1 MGDVKIAQNATRI
14 SKTTLTLERPQA
26 DTYPPEVPA
35 FTLPPRNLR
44 IPTGGTA
51 RFDGKVRGHP
61 EPHVTWYKNGQ
72 LVPKN
77 DRYIT
82 EQNTRGTFSLVIK
95 QVQKDD
101 AGKYTC
107 ETANVAGNRQVTVE
121 LTVQE
126 DPEKKYG
133 WPSNTNAS
141 SRYSTPSVE
150 NRPSIWGESPP
161 KFVTKPTRLIVK
173 EGQNGKFSC
182 KITGRP
188 HPQVIWLKG
197 EAELQQSDH
206 FNMFEKSGIHFLEI
220 RAARA
225 EDAGN
230 YVCLVMN
237 NSGKAMA
244 SVELILQNMCSTS
257 EISSVQQRSNA
268 AKTVEPL
275 ETKQTTA
282 NGIQMEKQEASA
294 VTVQSKENLKAVKC
308 ILAAPEKQKPESEER
323 LEKRTEENKSYPEL
337 KSEVKNV
344 TLQQK
349 LLNAATHQES
359 KVELKK
365 TPIQQESQITTT
377 APTLL
382 KSQITTAAPTL
393 QKSQITTATPT
404 LQKSQITTTASTL
417 QKSQITTTASTLQK
431 SQITTAAP
439 TLQKSQITTAAPTLQ
454 KSQITTATPT
464 LQKSQI
470 TTAAPTLQK
479 SQITTAAPTLQ
490 KSQITTATPTLQKS
504 QITTAA
510 PTLQKSQIN
519 TAAPTL
525 QKSQISTT
533 SSILQ
538 KSQNTKT
545 APTLQKSQ
553 TTPPA
558 PTVLKTQIAISSIQE
573 KAQIFTR
580 TSTQQKTQKI
590 PTGPVE
596 QKAPSMITNQK
607 SKRTL
612 ILQSHKV
619 EEPAIIERKEEPAG
633 QMEECPKVIPQ
644 LNVEGC
650 RTMQHSQTGAGKLQA
665 ESRKIAE
672 QKSMT
677 RGSPPDFLI
686 YPQSQTV
693 LAGEE
698 VIFRCKITGN
708 PKPEVKWTKNGVL
721 LNQTGGLEMYEK
733 DGIQFLCI
741 SSVNMADSGSY
752 SCTVTNRRGQLSRNW
767 TLSVTG
773 SKEEEVPPFFTN
785 VLKECRVSEG
795 EDFVLQCS
803 VDGKPQPRI
812 TWLVNDT
819 PIQYAHSSFENDIA
833 KLYIQDALPEDDAIY
848 TCVAENKFGR
858 TSCCAKVTVKE
869 KKTAKKTES
878 TSVEDSKRTFAPI
891 ILKELTDLQV
901 MDGSQVRMTVE
912 VAGNPPPE
920 IIWLHNGKEIQE
932 SEDFQFEKNGN
943 EFSLFI
949 QEVFPEDTGKY
960 TCEAWN
966 DFGEAQSQA
975 ILTVQ
980 EPQDGIQP
988 WFISKPKA
996 VTSTL
1001 GGHAL
1006 ISCAIAG
1013 DPFPTVQWLKDGKEV
1028 IIDEGCKVLQNED
1041 VFTLFIKN
1049 VQLHHAG
1056 QYEIRLKNQVG
1067 KCSCHVSLLVKEC
1080 SLSREEAKEDKEQL
1094 NASIVEAKE
1103 SSGDGIEKF
1112 VRPDSAKKS
1121 IAETKGNT
1129 EEEKTFRGV
1138 LRRKVETKEQS
1149 AEQLKQQEAEQKD
1162 FRCVLGKKVITK
1174 SFSEEELKEQSAEQM
1189 NFRDSLSRHVKT
1201 TNAFEEEK
1209 KISSPQQVD
1218 FRAVLGKKN
1227 SPKLSQDMIT
1237 LKQMQPD
1244 IRSALSSEKQDSTGK
1259 DANNDAGSLQPVK
1272 VDLNDNGDCKNGCSC
1287 IDGGVI
1293 DQKSESTGNAPVF
1306 KETLKDTQVVDG
1318 ERLLLQCRVTA
1329 EPAPIVTWTINGK
1342 AIKSSKFINISQEG
1356 SLCTLAIEEVLP
1368 EDEGLYKCIAEN
1380 SAGKMECSCSVT
1392 VADAAALK
1400 TPQPAEKTSKKA
1412 MSTLSPTSDGVQA
1425 TIKKKPTPKT
1435 PPKPAIP
1442 PQILQCPG
1450 SMKVRAG
1457 ESVELLC
1464 KLTGTQ
1470 PLSYTWLKFRKQIKE
1485 SDHIKIENTD
1495 SSSMLIISSAKHEDC
1510 GCYNLLVEN
1519 KFGSKQVQV
1528 NLTVVDRP
1536 EPPAGKPCSSDIR
1549 NSTLT
1554 LSWYGPTYD
1563 GGSIVQ
1569 SYNVETWNSVETQ
1582 WTNLTTCRSTSCTV
1596 CDLNPDKE
1604 YKFRVRAVNVYG
1616 TSEPSQ
1622 ESDLVRL
1629 GVKEDRKDEA
1639 DLSDDDEKEGEP
1651 DYRDVN
1657 INTSEKV
1664 TEYYD
1669 ILEKIGT
1676 GKFGQVFKLVEKKTR
1691 KVWAGKF
1698 FKAFSAKDKENVRQ
1712 EISIMNCLHHPKLV
1726 QCVDAFESKSDIVM
1740 VLEIVSGGEL
1750 FERIIDEDFELTERE
1765 CIKYMLQINE
1775 GVQFIHKQGIVHLDL
1790 KPENIM
1796 CVNKTGA
1803 RIKLIDFGLAR
1814 RLESATSLKV
1824 LFGTP
1829 EFVAPEVINYEPIGY
1844 ATDMWSIG
1852 VICYILVSGL
1862 SPFMGDNDNETLA
1875 NVTSA
1880 TWDFD
1885 DDAFDEISDDAK
1897 DFINHLLKKDMKH
1910 RMNCDQ
1916 CLEHKWL
1923 KKDVNN
1929 MAVKKLSKERM
1940 KKYMARRKW
1949 QKTGHA
1955 VRAIGRLSSMAMLSG
1970 LSGRK
1975 TSLGNAPT
1983 SPPDSAEKPEA
1994 EADEAKMLLEA
2005 VSEERQTFKPY
2016 FSKTFE
2022 DTEVVEGSAA
2032 RFDCKIEGYPD
2043 PEVMWFKGEQ
2053 PIKESR
2059 HYQIEYDEDG
2069 NCSLIISD
2077 VSAHDDGKYTCKAI
2091 NSLGEATWTSELI
2104 VETMEEGGMSNIES
2118 N

>member
-1 MGDVKIAQNATRI
+1 MGDVKIAQTATRI

-26 DTYPPEVPA
+26 DSYPSEAPV
-35 FTLPPRNLR
+35 FTLPPRNVR
-44 IPTGGTA
+44 IPIGGTA

-61 EPHVTWYKNGQ
+61 EPRIIWFKNGQ
-72 LVPKN
+72 HVPKG
-77 DRYIT
+77 DRYII
-82 EQNTRGTFSLVIK
+82 EQSKRGTFSLVIK
-95 QVQKDD
+95 EVQKED

-107 ETANVAGNRQVTVE
+107 ETTNVGGVRQVTVE

-126 DPEKKYG
+126 DTGSKYG
-133 WPSNTNAS
+133 WPSNTSTS
-141 SRYSTPSVE
+141 SRYSVPSIE

-197 EAELQQSDH
+197 DAELQQSDH
-206 FNMFEKSGIHFLEI
+206 FNMFEKSGMHFLEI
-220 RAARA
+220 RAAQA

-244 SVELILQNMCSTS
+244 SVELIFQSIGS
-257 EISSVQQRSNA
+257 KPEIASVQQRSNG
-268 AKTVEPL
+268 AKTVERL
-275 ETKQTTA
+275 EIKHTTT
-282 NGIQMEKQEASA
+282 NGIRMEKEVAST
-294 VTVQSKENLKAVKC
+294 VTIQPKESLKVVKRTV
-308 ILAAPEKQKPESEER
+308 ADSEKQYPEIEER
-323 LEKRTEENKSYPEL
+323 MDKTIEGNISHPEP
-337 KSEVKNV
+337 KTEVKKAM
-344 TLQQK
+344 LQQK
-349 LLNAATHQES
+349 TLNLITLQES
-359 KVELKK
+359 KVEIKK
-365 TPIQQESQITTT
+365 
-377 APTLL
+377 
-382 KSQITTAAPTL
+382 
-393 QKSQITTATPT
+393 TPT
-404 LQKSQITTTASTL
+404 LQKAPNTTTAPIQLKAQNTTTTPIQLKAQSITTAPILQKAQNTTIASIQQKAQNTTTASIQ
-417 QKSQITTTASTLQK
+417 QKAENTTTSPIQQKAQNTTTASIQQKAQNTTTVPIQQKAQNTTTAPILQK
-431 SQITTAAP
+431 APNTTTAPIQQKAQNTTTASIQQKAQNTTTVPIQQKAPNTTTDPIQQKAPNTTTDPIQQKAPNATTDPIQQKAQSITTAP
-439 TLQKSQITTAAPTLQ
+439 IIQKAQNTTTAP
-454 KSQITTATPT
+454 
-464 LQKSQI
+464 
-470 TTAAPTLQK
+470 
-479 SQITTAAPTLQ
+479 
-490 KSQITTATPTLQKS
+490 
-504 QITTAA
+504 
-510 PTLQKSQIN
+510 
-519 TAAPTL
+519 
-525 QKSQISTT
+525 
-533 SSILQ
+533 ILQ
-538 KSQNTKT
+538 KAQNTTTAPIQQKVQNTTTAPIQQKIQSIPTAPIQQKAQTSIT
-545 APTLQKSQ
+545 APTQQ
-553 TTPPA
+553 
-558 PTVLKTQIAISSIQE
+558 
-573 KAQIFTR
+573 KAQNIP
-580 TSTQQKTQKI
+580 TSPIQQKAQNTTIASMQQKTQSI
-590 PTGPVE
+590 STVPTQ
-596 QKAPSMITNQK
+596 QKVQTSITAPTQQKPQSVSTASTQRKAQSVITSQSPQK
-607 SKRTL
+607 SKSPIMLR
-612 ILQSHKV
+612 SHKI
-619 EEPAIIERKEEPAG
+619 EEQPIIETKDVPGR
-633 QMEECPKVIPQ
+633 QMEECKKIIPQ
-644 LNVEGC
+644 LNREGC
-650 RTMQHSQTGAGKLQA
+650 RTMKCSQTGAVKLQE
-665 ESRKIAE
+665 ESRKITE
-672 QKSMT
+672 QKSVT
-677 RGSPPDFLI
+677 KGSLPDFLI
-686 YPQSQTV
+686 YPQNQTA
-693 LAGEE
+693 LEGEE
-698 VIFRCKITGN
+698 VKFRCK
-708 PKPEVKWTKNGVL
+708 
-721 LNQTGGLEMYEK
+721 
-733 DGIQFLCI
+733 
-741 SSVNMADSGSY
+741 S
-752 SCTVTNRRGQLSRNW
+752 
-767 TLSVTG
+767 
-773 SKEEEVPPFFTN
+773 SKEEEVPPFFTS

-795 EDFVLQCS
+795 QDFVLQCS
-803 VDGKPQPRI
+803 VVGKPRPEV
-812 TWLVNDT
+812 TWLVNDK
-819 PIQYAHSSFENDIA
+819 PIQYAHSTFENDVA
-833 KLYIQDALPEDDAIY
+833 KLSIQDALPEDDAIY

-858 TSCCAKVTVKE
+858 VSCCAKVTVKE
-869 KKTAKKTES
+869 RKTTKKTEGA
-878 TSVEDSKRTFAPI
+878 SVEDSKRTFAPI
-891 ILKELTDLQV
+891 ILKDLTDLKV

-943 EFSLFI
+943 EYNLFI

-966 DFGEAQSQA
+966 DIGEVQTQA
-975 ILTVQ
+975 MLTVQ

-1001 GGHAL
+1001 GEHAL

-1013 DPFPTVQWLKDGKEV
+1013 DPFPTVQWMKDGQEV
-1028 IIDEGCKVLQNED
+1028 IIGEGCKVLQNED
-1041 VFTLFIKN
+1041 VFTLFIMN
-1049 VQLHHAG
+1049 AELHHAG
-1056 QYEIRLKNQVG
+1056 QYEIRLN
-1067 KCSCHVSLLVKEC
+1067 
-1080 SLSREEAKEDKEQL
+1080 KEQL
-1094 NASIVEAKE
+1094 NASVFEE
-1103 SSGDGIEKF
+1103 EEGSGDGIANVGKS
-1112 VRPDSAKKS
+1112 DSAEKS
-1121 IAETKGNT
+1121 TAETKT
-1129 EEEKTFRGV
+1129 STDHEKAFRGV

-1174 SFSEEELKEQSAEQM
+1174 SFSEEELKGRSAEQM

-1201 TNAFEEEK
+1201 TNSFEEEK

-1227 SPKLSQDMIT
+1227 IPKISQEMIT
-1237 LKQMQPD
+1237 PKQAQSD
-1244 IRSALSSEKQDSTGK
+1244 FRSNLDSKKQTSTDK
-1259 DANNDAGSLQPVK
+1259 EANNDAESIQSVK
-1272 VDLNDNGDCKNGCSC
+1272 VDLNDDGDCKNGCSC
-1287 IDGGVI
+1287 VDGGVI

-1306 KETLKDTQVVDG
+1306 KETLKDAQVADG
-1318 ERLLLQCRVTA
+1318 ERLLLQCQVVA
-1329 EPAPIVTWTINGK
+1329 EPPPIVTWTINGK

-1356 SLCTLAIEEVLP
+1356 SHCTLTIEEVLP
-1368 EDEGLYKCIAEN
+1368 EDEGQYKCIAEN
-1380 SAGKMECSCSVT
+1380 SAGKMECACLVT
-1392 VADAAALK
+1392 VADAAAPKAPK
-1400 TPQPAEKTSKKA
+1400 TTEKTSKTAK
-1412 MSTLSPTSDGVQA
+1412 STPIPTSETDCVEA

-1464 KLTGTQ
+1464 QLAGTQ

-1495 SSSMLIISSAKHEDC
+1495 SSSKLIISSTKHEDC

-1519 KFGSKQVQV
+1519 KIGSKQVQV

-1549 NSTLT
+1549 SSTLT

-1563 GGSIVQ
+1563 GGSVVQ
-1569 SYNVETWNSVETQ
+1569 SYNVETWNSVEMQ
-1582 WTNLTTCRSTSCTV
+1582 WTNLTTCRSTSCSV

-1616 TSEPSQ
+1616 TSKPSQ
-1622 ESDLVRL
+1622 ESDLVRV
-1629 GVKEDRKDEA
+1629 GDKEERKDEA
-1639 DLSDDDEKEGEP
+1639 DLSDDDEKGGEP
-1651 DYRDVN
+1651 DYRDVK

-1726 QCVDAFESKSDIVM
+1726 QCVDAFESRSDIVM

-1814 RLESATSLKV
+1814 RLESTTSLKV

-1897 DFINHLLKKDMKH
+1897 DFINNLLKKEMKH
-1910 RMNCDQ
+1910 RMNCDR

-1955 VRAIGRLSSMAMLSG
+1955 VRAIGRLSSMAMLAG

-1975 TSLGNAPT
+1975 SSLGNTSP

-1994 EADEAKMLLEA
+1994 EADETKLLLEA
-2005 VSEERQTFKPY
+2005 VSEERQSFKPY
-2016 FSKTFE
+2016 FSKTFK
-2022 DTEVVEGSAA
+2022 DTEVIVGSAA

-2043 PEVMWFKGEQ
+2043 PEVIWFKGEQ

-2069 NCSLIISD
+2069 NCCLIVSE

-2104 VETMEEGGMSNIES
+2104 VKTMKEGEMSNTES
-2118 N
+2118 K

>member
-1 MGDVKIAQNATRI
+1 MGDVKIVQTATRI

-26 DTYPPEVPA
+26 DTYPPEAPA
-35 FTLPPRNLR
+35 FTLPPRNVR
-44 IPTGGTA
+44 IPIGGTA
-51 RFDGKVRGHP
+51 RFDGKVRGRP
-61 EPHVTWYKNGQ
+61 EPHITWYKNGQ
-72 LVPKN
+72 LVPKS

-82 EQNTRGTFSLVIK
+82 EQSTRGTFSLVIK
-95 QVQKDD
+95 EVQKED

-107 ETANVAGNRQVTVE
+107 ETVNVGGVRQVTVE

-126 DPEKKYG
+126 DTDRKYG
-133 WPSNTNAS
+133 WPSNTNTT
-141 SRYSTPSVE
+141 SRYSTPSIE

-197 EAELQQSDH
+197 DAELQQSDH

-220 RAARA
+220 RAAQA

-244 SVELILQNMCSTS
+244 SVELIFQSIRSTP
-257 EISSVQQRSNA
+257 EIASVQQRNNGA
-268 AKTVEPL
+268 RTVEPL
-275 ETKQTTA
+275 ETKPTA
-282 NGIQMEKQEASA
+282 TNSIRMEKEGAST
-294 VTVQSKENLKAVKC
+294 VTIQPKESLKVVKNTVVTS
-308 ILAAPEKQKPESEER
+308 EKQKPETEER
-323 LEKRTEENKSYPEL
+323 MEKTIEGNKSHPEP
-337 KSEVKNV
+337 KTEVKKV
-344 TLQQK
+344 MLQQK
-349 LLNAATHQES
+349 ALSTGTLQES
-359 KVELKK
+359 KVEIKK
-365 TPIQQESQITTT
+365 TPIQHKAQTTATAPTQHKTQTTT
-377 APTLL
+377 APTQHNTQTTTTTPTQHKTQATTTLTL
-382 KSQITTAAPTL
+382 QKTQITTSLT
-393 QKSQITTATPT
+393 QHKTQ
-404 LQKSQITTTASTL
+404 TTTA
-417 QKSQITTTASTLQK
+417 
-431 SQITTAAP
+431 P
-439 TLQKSQITTAAPTLQ
+439 
-454 KSQITTATPT
+454 
-464 LQKSQI
+464 
-470 TTAAPTLQK
+470 
-479 SQITTAAPTLQ
+479 
-490 KSQITTATPTLQKS
+490 
-504 QITTAA
+504 
-510 PTLQKSQIN
+510 
-519 TAAPTL
+519 
-525 QKSQISTT
+525 
-533 SSILQ
+533 ILQ
-538 KSQNTKT
+538 KT
-545 APTLQKSQ
+545 Q
-553 TTPPA
+553 TT
-558 PTVLKTQIAISSIQE
+558 
-573 KAQIFTR
+573 
-580 TSTQQKTQKI
+580 TSLTQQKTQTTATAPAQHQTQTTTA
-590 PTGPVE
+590 PTQ
-596 QKAPSMITNQK
+596 QKVPNTTTGTTQQK
-607 SKRTL
+607 SQSITASQSYQKSRSTL
-612 ILQSHKV
+612 ILQSHRMEEQPIV
-619 EEPAIIERKEEPAG
+619 EEKDVPAR
-633 QMEECPKVIPQ
+633 QMEECKKVIPP

-650 RTMQHSQTGAGKLQA
+650 RTMQHSQTGSRKLQE
-665 ESRKIAE
+665 ESRKITE
-672 QKSMT
+672 QKSVT

-693 LAGEE
+693 LEGEE
-698 VIFRCKITGN
+698 VKFRCKITGS
-708 PKPEVKWTKNGVL
+708 PRPEVKWAKNGVSL
-721 LNQTGGLEMYEK
+721 KEKGGVEMYEK
-733 DGIQFLCI
+733 DGIQHLCLHN
-741 SSVNMADSGSY
+741 VNMADNGSY
-752 SCTVTNRRGQLSRNW
+752 SCTLTNRRGQLSRSW
-767 TLSVTG
+767 TLIVKG
-773 SKEEEVPPFFTN
+773 SQEEEVPPFFTS
-785 VLKECRVSEG
+785 VLRECKVSEG
-795 EDFVLQCS
+795 QDFVLQCS
-803 VDGKPQPRI
+803 VDGKPRPQI
-812 TWLVNDT
+812 TWLVNDK
-819 PIQYAHSSFENDIA
+819 PIQYAHSSFENDVA
-833 KLYIQDALPEDDAIY
+833 KLSIQDALPEDDAIY
-848 TCVAENKFGR
+848 TCVAENKCGR
-858 TSCCAKVTVKE
+858 ISCCAKVTVKE
-869 KKTAKKTES
+869 RKTTKKTES
-878 TSVEDSKRTFAPI
+878 ASVEDSERTFAPI

-912 VAGNPPPE
+912 VAGNPAPE

-943 EFSLFI
+943 EYSLFI

-960 TCEAWN
+960 TCEVWN
-966 DFGEAQSQA
+966 DIGEVQTQA

-996 VTSTL
+996 VTSTS
-1001 GGHAL
+1001 GEHAF

-1013 DPFPTVQWLKDGKEV
+1013 DPFPTVQWMKDGQVV

-1067 KCSCHVSLLVKEC
+1067 KCSCHVSLVVKEC
-1080 SLSREEAKEDKEQL
+1080 SLSRDEAKEDKEQWNTL
-1094 NASIVEAKE
+1094 EEEKGN
-1103 SSGDGIEKF
+1103 GDGIENFGK
-1112 VRPDSAKKS
+1112 PDSAKKS
-1121 IAETKGNT
+1121 TAETKAST
-1129 EEEKTFRGV
+1129 DKEKAFRGV

-1174 SFSEEELKEQSAEQM
+1174 SFSEEELKERSAEQM

-1201 TNAFEEEK
+1201 TNSFEEEK

-1227 SPKLSQDMIT
+1227 ISKISQEIKPKQAPSDF
-1237 LKQMQPD
+1237 
-1244 IRSALSSEKQDSTGK
+1244 RSALGSKKQSPTEKE
-1259 DANNDAGSLQPVK
+1259 ANNVAESNQSVK
-1272 VDLNDNGDCKNGCSC
+1272 VDLNADGDCKNGCSC
-1287 IDGGVI
+1287 VDGGVI
-1293 DQKSESTGNAPVF
+1293 DQKSESRGSTPVF
-1306 KETLKDTQVVDG
+1306 KETLKDVQVADG
-1318 ERLLLQCRVTA
+1318 ERLLLQCQVVA
-1329 EPAPIVTWTINGK
+1329 EPAPIATWTINGK

-1356 SLCTLAIEEVLP
+1356 SLCTLTIEEVLP
-1368 EDEGLYKCIAEN
+1368 EDEGQYKCIAEN
-1380 SAGKMECSCSVT
+1380 SAGKMECTCSVT
-1392 VADAAALK
+1392 VADAASPNAPK
-1400 TPQPAEKTSKKA
+1400 TTEKTSKKA
-1412 MSTLSPTSDGVQA
+1412 KSTPSPTSETDCVEA

-1457 ESVELLC
+1457 ESVELFC
-1464 KLTGTQ
+1464 KLAGTQ
-1470 PLSYTWLKFRKQIKE
+1470 PLSCTWLKFRKQIKE
-1485 SDHIKIENTD
+1485 TDHLKIENTD
-1495 SSSMLIISSAKHEDC
+1495 CSSKLIISSTKHEDC

-1519 KFGSKQVQV
+1519 KIGSKQVQV

-1549 NSTLT
+1549 SSTLT

-1563 GGSIVQ
+1563 GGSVVQ

-1582 WTNLTTCRSTSCTV
+1582 WTNLTTCRSTSCSV
-1596 CDLNPDKE
+1596 RDLTPDKE

-1616 TSEPSQ
+1616 ISEPSQ
-1622 ESDLVRL
+1622 ESDLVRV
-1629 GVKEDRKDEA
+1629 GDKEEHKDEA

-1651 DYRDVN
+1651 DYRDVK

-1664 TEYYD
+1664 AEYYD
-1669 ILEKIGT
+1669 IFEKIGT

-1726 QCVDAFESKSDIVM
+1726 QCVDAFESRSDIVM

-1775 GVQFIHKQGIVHLDL
+1775 GVQFIHKQEIVHLDL

-1814 RLESATSLKV
+1814 RLESTTSLKV

-1862 SPFMGDNDNETLA
+1862 SPFMGDNDNETLS

-1897 DFINHLLKKDMKH
+1897 DFIDNLLKKDMKH

-1923 KKDVNN
+1923 KKDVKN

-1955 VRAIGRLSSMAMLSG
+1955 VRAIGRLSSMAMLAG
-1970 LSGRK
+1970 LSGK
-1975 TSLGNAPT
+1975 KSSQGNMPT
-1983 SPPDSAEKPEA
+1983 SPPDSAEKLET

-2005 VSEERQTFKPY
+2005 VSEERQSFKPY
-2016 FSKTFE
+2016 FSKTFK
-2022 DTEVVEGSAA
+2022 DSEVIEGSAA

-2043 PEVMWFKGEQ
+2043 PEVIWFKGEQ

-2069 NCSLIISD
+2069 NCCLIISE

-2091 NSLGEATWTSELI
+2091 NSLGEETWTSELI
-2104 VETMEEGGMSNIES
+2104 VEVMEEGEMSNTKS
-2118 N
+2118 K

>member
-51 RFDGKVRGHP
+51 KFDGKVRGRP

-82 EQNTRGTFSLVIK
+82 EQNKRGTFSLVIK

-107 ETANVAGNRQVTVE
+107 ETANAAGVRQVTVE

-133 WPSNTNAS
+133 WPSNAS

-173 EGQNGKFSC
+173 EGQSGKFSC

-294 VTVQSKENLKAVKC
+294 VTVQSKENQKAMKC

-323 LEKRTEENKSYPEL
+323 LEKRTEENKSHPEL

-349 LLNAATHQES
+349 YLNAATHQES
-359 KVELKK
+359 KVEIKK

-377 APTLL
+377 APTL
-382 KSQITTAAPTL
+382 
-393 QKSQITTATPT
+393 
-404 LQKSQITTTASTL
+404 QKSQITTTS
-417 QKSQITTTASTLQK
+417 SILQK

-439 TLQKSQITTAAPTLQ
+439 TLQKSQITTT
-454 KSQITTATPT
+454 
-464 LQKSQI
+464 
-470 TTAAPTLQK
+470 
-479 SQITTAAPTLQ
+479 
-490 KSQITTATPTLQKS
+490 
-504 QITTAA
+504 
-510 PTLQKSQIN
+510 
-519 TAAPTL
+519 APTL

-545 APTLQKSQ
+545 APTLQQSQ
-553 TTPPA
+553 TTPA
-558 PTVLKTQIAISSIQE
+558 PTVLKTQIATSSIQE

-590 PTGPVE
+590 PTGSIE

-612 ILQSHKV
+612 ILQSHKM

-650 RTMQHSQTGAGKLQA
+650 RTMQNSQSGAGKLPA

-698 VIFRCKITGN
+698 VIFRCKITGY

-733 DGIQFLCI
+733 DEIQFLCI

-795 EDFVLQCS
+795 DDFFLQCS

-1103 SSGDGIEKF
+1103 SSGDGIENF

-1121 IAETKGNT
+1121 VAETKGNT

-1227 SPKLSQDMIT
+1227 SPKISQDMIT

-1244 IRSALSSEKQDSTGK
+1244 IRSALSSDKQDSTGK
-1259 DANNDAGSLQPVK
+1259 DANNDAGNLQPVK

-1287 IDGGVI
+1287 IDGGII

-1356 SLCTLAIEEVLP
+1356 SLCILAIEEVLP

-1380 SAGKMECSCSVT
+1380 STGKMECSCSVT
-1392 VADAAALK
+1392 VADAAAPK
-1400 TPQPAEKTSKKA
+1400 TPQTAEKTSKKA
-1412 MSTLSPTSDGVQA
+1412 TSTLSPTSDGVQA

-1495 SSSMLIISSAKHEDC
+1495 SSSKLIISSAKHEDC

-1657 INTSEKV
+1657 INTSEKA

-1852 VICYILVSGL
+1852 VICYILL
-1862 SPFMGDNDNETLA
+1862 
-1875 NVTSA
+1875 
-1880 TWDFD
+1880 
-1885 DDAFDEISDDAK
+1885 
-1897 DFINHLLKKDMKH
+1897 
-1910 RMNCDQ
+1910 
-1916 CLEHKWL
+1916 
-1923 KKDVNN
+1923 
-1929 MAVKKLSKERM
+1929 
-1940 KKYMARRKW
+1940 
-1949 QKTGHA
+1949 
-1955 VRAIGRLSSMAMLSG
+1955 
-1970 LSGRK
+1970 
-1975 TSLGNAPT
+1975 
-1983 SPPDSAEKPEA
+1983 
-1994 EADEAKMLLEA
+1994 
-2005 VSEERQTFKPY
+2005 
-2016 FSKTFE
+2016 
-2022 DTEVVEGSAA
+2022 
-2032 RFDCKIEGYPD
+2032 
-2043 PEVMWFKGEQ
+2043 
-2053 PIKESR
+2053 
-2059 HYQIEYDEDG
+2059 
-2069 NCSLIISD
+2069 
-2077 VSAHDDGKYTCKAI
+2077 
-2091 NSLGEATWTSELI
+2091 
-2104 VETMEEGGMSNIES
+2104 
-2118 N
+2118 

>member
-26 DTYPPEVPA
+26 DTYPPEAPA

-44 IPTGGTA
+44 IPIGGTA
-51 RFDGKVRGHP
+51 RFDGKVRGCP

-72 LVPKN
+72 LIPKN
-77 DRYIT
+77 DRYVT
-82 EQNTRGTFSLVIK
+82 EQSTRGTFSLVIK

-107 ETANVAGNRQVTVE
+107 ETANVAGVRQVTVE
-121 LTVQE
+121 LTIQE
-126 DPEKKYG
+126 DTDRKYG

-141 SRYSTPSVE
+141 SRHSTPSVE

-173 EGQNGKFSC
+173 EGQSGKFCC

-197 EAELQQSDH
+197 DAELQQSDH

-220 RAARA
+220 RAAQA
-225 EDAGN
+225 DDAGN

-244 SVELILQNMCSTS
+244 SVELILQSACSTS
-257 EISSVQQRSNA
+257 EISSVQQRSDA
-268 AKTVEPL
+268 AKTIEPL
-275 ETKQTTA
+275 GTKQTTA
-282 NGIQMEKQEASA
+282 NNIQMEKEGASA
-294 VTVQSKENLKAVKC
+294 VTIQSKENLKVVKHVV
-308 ILAAPEKQKPESEER
+308 AAAEKPEAEDQ
-323 LEKRTEENKSYPEL
+323 LEKRIKENKSHPEL

-349 LLNAATHQES
+349 ILNATTHHES
-359 KVELKK
+359 KVEMKK
-365 TPIQQESQITTT
+365 IPIQHKNQMITTTPTLQNFQITTASST
-377 APTLL
+377 IQKSQTTPPAPTLQN
-382 KSQITTAAPTL
+382 SQITTA
-393 QKSQITTATPT
+393 
-404 LQKSQITTTASTL
+404 
-417 QKSQITTTASTLQK
+417 
-431 SQITTAAP
+431 
-439 TLQKSQITTAAPTLQ
+439 
-454 KSQITTATPT
+454 
-464 LQKSQI
+464 
-470 TTAAPTLQK
+470 
-479 SQITTAAPTLQ
+479 
-490 KSQITTATPTLQKS
+490 
-504 QITTAA
+504 
-510 PTLQKSQIN
+510 
-519 TAAPTL
+519 
-525 QKSQISTT
+525 
-533 SSILQ
+533 SSI
-538 KSQNTKT
+538 
-545 APTLQKSQ
+545 LQKSQ

-558 PTVLKTQIAISSIQE
+558 PTLQKSQTTASSILQKSQTTPPAPTLQKSQTTASSILQKSQTTTPAPALQKSQTTASSILQKSQTISPASTLQKSQTTASSIQE
-573 KAQIFTR
+573 KAQMFTR
-580 TSTQQKTQKI
+580 PPAQQKTQNI
-590 PTGPVE
+590 PTGQTQ
-596 QKAPSMITNQK
+596 QKPPSIITNQK
-607 SKRTL
+607 SKSTSTL
-612 ILQSHKV
+612 HSHKV
-619 EEPAIIERKEEPAG
+619 EEPAIIERNEDLAR
-633 QMEECPKVIPQ
+633 QMEESKEVTPQ
-644 LNVEGC
+644 LLVEGC
-650 RTMQHSQTGAGKLQA
+650 RTMQHPQTRDGKLQE
-665 ESRKIAE
+665 ESRKISE
-672 QKSMT
+672 QKSMI
-677 RGSPPDFLI
+677 RESPPDFLI
-686 YPQSQTV
+686 YPESQTV
-693 LAGEE
+693 LEGEK
-698 VIFRCKITGN
+698 VTFRCKITGN

-721 LNQTGGLEMYEK
+721 LKGTGGLEMYEK
-733 DGIQFLCI
+733 DGIQHLCI
-741 SSVNMADSGSY
+741 SCVNMEDSGSY
-752 SCTVTNRRGQLSRNW
+752 SCTVTNRRGQTSRNW

-773 SKEEEVPPFFTN
+773 SKEEEVPPFFTS

-795 EDFVLQCS
+795 QDFVLQCS

-819 PIQYAHSSFENDIA
+819 PIQYAHSSFENDVA

-869 KKTAKKTES
+869 KKTTKKTET
-878 TSVEDSKRTFAPI
+878 TSAEESKRTFAPV
-891 ILKELTDLQV
+891 ILKELNDLQV

-966 DFGEAQSQA
+966 DFGEVQTQA

-1001 GGHAL
+1001 GEHAL

-1049 VQLHHAG
+1049 IQLHHAG
-1056 QYEIRLKNQVG
+1056 QYEIRLKNPVG

-1080 SLSREEAKEDKEQL
+1080 SLSREEAKEDKEQWNTSAL
-1094 NASIVEAKE
+1094 EEKE
-1103 SSGDGIEKF
+1103 DSGDGIENF
-1112 VRPDSAKKS
+1112 VKSDSAKKN
-1121 IAETKGNT
+1121 IAETRGST
-1129 EEEKTFRGV
+1129 VEEKTFRGV

-1149 AEQLKQQEAEQKD
+1149 AEQLKQHEAEQKD

-1174 SFSEEELKEQSAEQM
+1174 SFSEEVLKEQSAEQM

-1201 TNAFEEEK
+1201 TNSFEEEK
-1209 KISSPQQVD
+1209 KISGPQQVD

-1227 SPKLSQDMIT
+1227 TPKISQENIT
-1237 LKQMQPD
+1237 PKQVQSD
-1244 IRSALSSEKQDSTGK
+1244 IRSAVSSEKQDSTGK
-1259 DANNDAGSLQPVK
+1259 KANNDSENLQSVK

-1287 IDGGVI
+1287 IDGGII
-1293 DQKSESTGNAPVF
+1293 DQKPENTGNAPIF

-1318 ERLLLQCRVTA
+1318 ERLLLQCRVAA
-1329 EPAPIVTWTINGK
+1329 EPAPVVTWTINGK

-1356 SLCTLAIEEVLP
+1356 SVCTLAIEEVLP

-1392 VADAAALK
+1392 VADAAASK
-1400 TPQPAEKTSKKA
+1400 TPKAAEKTSKTA
-1412 MSTLSPTSDGVQA
+1412 LSTLSPTSDCVEA

-1457 ESVELLC
+1457 ESVEVLC

-1495 SSSMLIISSAKHEDC
+1495 NSSKLIISSTKHDDC
-1510 GCYNLLVEN
+1510 GCYNLFVEN
-1519 KFGSKQVQV
+1519 KIGSKQVQV

-1563 GGSIVQ
+1563 GGSVVQ
-1569 SYNVETWNSVETQ
+1569 SYNVETWNSVEKQ
-1582 WTNLTTCRSTSCTV
+1582 WTNLTTCRSTSCSV
-1596 CDLNPDKE
+1596 RDLNPDKE

-1629 GVKEDRKDEA
+1629 GVKEEHNKDEA

-1897 DFINHLLKKDMKH
+1897 DFIDHLLKKDMKH

-1955 VRAIGRLSSMAMLSG
+1955 VRAIGRLSSMAMLAG

-1975 TSLGNAPT
+1975 TSLGSVPT
-1983 SPPDSAEKPEA
+1983 SPADSAEKPEA

-2005 VSEERQTFKPY
+2005 VSEERQCFKPY
-2016 FSKTFE
+2016 FSKTFK
-2022 DTEVVEGSAA
+2022 DTEVVEESAA

-2091 NSLGEATWTSELI
+2091 NNLGEATWTSELI
-2104 VETMEEGGMSNIES
+2104 VETMEESEMSNTES
-2118 N
+2118 K

>member
-26 DTYPPEVPA
+26 DTYPPEAPA
-35 FTLPPRNLR
+35 FTLPPKNLR
-44 IPTGGTA
+44 IPIGGTA
-51 RFDGKVRGHP
+51 RFDGKVRGCP
-61 EPHVTWYKNGQ
+61 EPHITWYKNGQ
-72 LVPKN
+72 LIPKN
-77 DRYIT
+77 DRYVT
-82 EQNTRGTFSLVIK
+82 EQSTRGTFSLVIK

-107 ETANVAGNRQVTVE
+107 ETANVAGVRQVTVE
-121 LTVQE
+121 LTIQE
-126 DPEKKYG
+126 DTNRKYG

-173 EGQNGKFSC
+173 EGQSGKFSC

-197 EAELQQSDH
+197 DAELQQSDH

-220 RAARA
+220 RAAQA

-244 SVELILQNMCSTS
+244 SVELILQSTCSMS
-257 EISSVQQRSNA
+257 EVSSAQQRSDA
-268 AKTVEPL
+268 AKTIERL

-282 NGIQMEKQEASA
+282 NSIQMEKEGASA
-294 VTVQSKENLKAVKC
+294 VTIQSKENLKVVKHVV
-308 ILAAPEKQKPESEER
+308 AAPEKQKPETEEQ
-323 LEKRTEENKSYPEL
+323 LEKRIEENKSHPEL

-349 LLNAATHQES
+349 ILNATTHHES
-359 KVELKK
+359 KVEIKK
-365 TPIQQESQITTT
+365 IPIQHKNQIITT
-377 APTLL
+377 
-382 KSQITTAAPTL
+382 APTL
-393 QKSQITTATPT
+393 QKSQITTASSSV
-404 LQKSQITTTASTL
+404 QKSQTTPP
-417 QKSQITTTASTLQK
+417 
-431 SQITTAAP
+431 AP
-439 TLQKSQITTAAPTLQ
+439 TLQKSQITTA
-454 KSQITTATPT
+454 
-464 LQKSQI
+464 
-470 TTAAPTLQK
+470 
-479 SQITTAAPTLQ
+479 
-490 KSQITTATPTLQKS
+490 
-504 QITTAA
+504 
-510 PTLQKSQIN
+510 
-519 TAAPTL
+519 
-525 QKSQISTT
+525 
-533 SSILQ
+533 SSIV
-538 KSQNTKT
+538 
-545 APTLQKSQ
+545 QKSQ

-558 PTVLKTQIAISSIQE
+558 PTLQKAQTTTSSILQKSQTLPPASTLQKSQITTSSIQE
-573 KAQIFTR
+573 KAQMFTR
-580 TSTQQKTQKI
+580 PPAQQKTQNI
-590 PTGPVE
+590 PTGPTQ
-596 QKAPSMITNQK
+596 QKAQSIITNQK
-607 SKRTL
+607 SKSTF

-619 EEPAIIERKEEPAG
+619 EEPAIIERNEDPAG
-633 QMEECPKVIPQ
+633 QMEESKKVTPQ
-644 LNVEGC
+644 LLVEGC
-650 RTMQHSQTGAGKLQA
+650 RTIQHSQTRAGKLQE
-665 ESRKIAE
+665 ESRKITE

-677 RGSPPDFLI
+677 RESPPDFLI

-693 LAGEE
+693 LEGEE
-698 VIFRCKITGN
+698 VTFRCKITGN

-721 LNQTGGLEMYEK
+721 LKGTGGLEMYEK
-733 DGIQFLCI
+733 DGIQHLCI
-741 SSVNMADSGSY
+741 SCVNMEDSGSY
-752 SCTVTNRRGQLSRNW
+752 SCTVTNRRGQISRNW

-773 SKEEEVPPFFTN
+773 SKEEEVPPFFTS

-795 EDFVLQCS
+795 QDFILQCS
-803 VDGKPQPRI
+803 VDGKPHPRI

-819 PIQYAHSSFENDIA
+819 PIQYAHSSFENDVA

-869 KKTAKKTES
+869 KKTTKKTET
-878 TSVEDSKRTFAPI
+878 TSAEGSKRTFAPV

-966 DFGEAQSQA
+966 DFGEVQTQA

-980 EPQDGIQP
+980 
-988 WFISKPKA
+988 A
-996 VTSTL
+996 VT
-1001 GGHAL
+1001 
-1006 ISCAIAG
+1006 ISRN
-1013 DPFPTVQWLKDGKEV
+1013 P
-1028 IIDEGCKVLQNED
+1028 
-1041 VFTLFIKN
+1041 
-1049 VQLHHAG
+1049 
-1056 QYEIRLKNQVG
+1056 VG

-1080 SLSREEAKEDKEQL
+1080 SLSRDEAKEDKEQWNTSAL
-1094 NASIVEAKE
+1094 EEKE
-1103 SSGDGIEKF
+1103 GSGDGIENF
-1112 VRPDSAKKS
+1112 VKPDSAKKN
-1121 IAETKGNT
+1121 IAETRGST
-1129 EEEKTFRGV
+1129 VEEKTFRGV

-1174 SFSEEELKEQSAEQM
+1174 SFSEEVLKEQSAEQM

-1201 TNAFEEEK
+1201 TNSFEEEK
-1209 KISSPQQVD
+1209 KISGPQQVD

-1227 SPKLSQDMIT
+1227 TPKISQENIT
-1237 LKQMQPD
+1237 PKQVQSD
-1244 IRSALSSEKQDSTGK
+1244 IRSAVSSEKQDSTGK
-1259 DANNDAGSLQPVK
+1259 EANNDSENLQSVK

-1287 IDGGVI
+1287 IDGGII
-1293 DQKSESTGNAPVF
+1293 DQKSEITGNAPVF

-1318 ERLLLQCRVTA
+1318 ERLLLQCRVAA
-1329 EPAPIVTWTINGK
+1329 EPAPVVTWTINGK

-1356 SLCTLAIEEVLP
+1356 SVYTLAIEEVLP

-1392 VADAAALK
+1392 VADAAAPK
-1400 TPQPAEKTSKKA
+1400 TPKAAEKTSKKA
-1412 MSTLSPTSDGVQA
+1412 MSTLSPTSDCVEA

-1464 KLTGTQ
+1464 KLAGTQ

-1495 SSSMLIISSAKHEDC
+1495 NSSKLIISSTKHDDC
-1510 GCYNLLVEN
+1510 GCYNLFVEN
-1519 KFGSKQVQV
+1519 KIGSKQVQV

-1563 GGSIVQ
+1563 GGSVVQ
-1569 SYNVETWNSVETQ
+1569 SYNVETWNSVEKQ
-1582 WTNLTTCRSTSCTV
+1582 WTNLTTCRSTSCNV

-1629 GVKEDRKDEA
+1629 GVKEDHNKDEA

-1814 RLESATSLKV
+1814 RLASATSLKV

-1897 DFINHLLKKDMKH
+1897 DFIDHLLKKDMKH

-1955 VRAIGRLSSMAMLSG
+1955 VRAIGRLSSMAMLAG

-1975 TSLGNAPT
+1975 TSLGNVPT
-1983 SPPDSAEKPEA
+1983 SPPDSAEKPET

-2005 VSEERQTFKPY
+2005 VSEERQCFKPY
-2016 FSKTFE
+2016 FSKTFK
-2022 DTEVVEGSAA
+2022 DTEVVEESAA

-2104 VETMEEGGMSNIES
+2104 VETREEGEMSNTES
-2118 N
+2118 K

>member
-121 LTVQE
+121 LTVQGRCWELRSMIESDLLPPDTVQKWESPE

-337 KSEVKNV
+337 KSEVKN
-344 TLQQK
+344 
-349 LLNAATHQES
+349 
-359 KVELKK
+359 
-365 TPIQQESQITTT
+365 
-377 APTLL
+377 
-382 KSQITTAAPTL
+382 
-393 QKSQITTATPT
+393 
-404 LQKSQITTTASTL
+404 
-417 QKSQITTTASTLQK
+417 
-431 SQITTAAP
+431 
-439 TLQKSQITTAAPTLQ
+439 
-454 KSQITTATPT
+454 
-464 LQKSQI
+464 
-470 TTAAPTLQK
+470 
-479 SQITTAAPTLQ
+479 
-490 KSQITTATPTLQKS
+490 
-504 QITTAA
+504 
-510 PTLQKSQIN
+510 
-519 TAAPTL
+519 
-525 QKSQISTT
+525 
-533 SSILQ
+533 
-538 KSQNTKT
+538 
-545 APTLQKSQ
+545 
-553 TTPPA
+553 
-558 PTVLKTQIAISSIQE
+558 
-573 KAQIFTR
+573 
-580 TSTQQKTQKI
+580 
-590 PTGPVE
+590 
-596 QKAPSMITNQK
+596 
-607 SKRTL
+607 
-612 ILQSHKV
+612 V

-966 DFGEAQSQA
+966 DFGEAQ
-975 ILTVQ
+975 
-980 EPQDGIQP
+980 
-988 WFISKPKA
+988 
-996 VTSTL
+996 
-1001 GGHAL
+1001 
-1006 ISCAIAG
+1006 
-1013 DPFPTVQWLKDGKEV
+1013 
-1028 IIDEGCKVLQNED
+1028 
-1041 VFTLFIKN
+1041 
-1049 VQLHHAG
+1049 
-1056 QYEIRLKNQVG
+1056 NQVG